1 MEFKVDGLYRTL
13 RYKQT
18 FNHLKIISNH
28 LNKSRLYKN
37 NRYSKRWFR
46 NIFEKMTEYLKSENC
61 PKVTYR
67 LENFSMLNVMIFPNP
82 ENTENMIDREQ
93 P

>member
-37 NRYSKRWFR
+37 NRYSKDD
-46 NIFEKMTEYLKSENC
+46 FEIYLKKMTEH
-61 PKVTYR
+61 
-67 LENFSMLNVMIFPNP
+67 F
-82 ENTENMIDREQ
+82 
-93 P
+93 

>member
-28 LNKSRLYKN
+28 LNKSPLYKN
-37 NRYSKRWFR
+37 NRYSKDD
-46 NIFEKMTEYLKSENC
+46 FEIYLK
-61 PKVTYR
+61 K
-67 LENFSMLNVMIFPNP
+67 MIEHFFDPFAP
-82 ENTENMIDREQ
+82 ESTD
-93 P
+93 

>member
-37 NRYSKRWFR
+37 NRYSKDD
-46 NIFEKMTEYLKSENC
+46 FEIYLKKMTEHFFD
-61 PKVTYR
+61 P
-67 LENFSMLNVMIFPNP
+67 FAP
-82 ENTENMIDREQ
+82 ESTD
-93 P
+93 